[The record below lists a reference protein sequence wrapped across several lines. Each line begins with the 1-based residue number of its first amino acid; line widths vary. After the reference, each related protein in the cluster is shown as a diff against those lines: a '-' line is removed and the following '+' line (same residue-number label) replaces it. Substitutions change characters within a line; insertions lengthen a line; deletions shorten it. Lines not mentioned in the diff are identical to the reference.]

1 MKYSKWLR
9 EYRKGTVQRV
19 ITNHYLRDGG
29 RDVLINWGGGGSQ
42 LNEILWKA
50 TIILETDFEISDSCD
65 S

>member
-1 MKYSKWLR
+1 MCLL
-9 EYRKGTVQRV
+9 
-19 ITNHYLRDGG
+19 IGG
-29 RDVLINWGGGGSQ
+29 GGEGGSQ